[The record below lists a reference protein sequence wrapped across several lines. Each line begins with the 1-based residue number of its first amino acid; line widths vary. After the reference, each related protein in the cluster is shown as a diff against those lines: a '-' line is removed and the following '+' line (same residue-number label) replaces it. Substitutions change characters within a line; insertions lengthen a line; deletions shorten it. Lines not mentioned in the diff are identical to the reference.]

1 MLTNFLSG
9 SYSVIKAYF
18 LAFSNLFILNL
29 ALSAVIIFLERK
41 KPTSTLLWVMTVN
54 FFPVFGFILYLLLG
68 QDMSRRKM
76 FAEKQSVD
84 TNLRRQAKRQLRK
97 IKWGSMTYH
106 NARIGDYEDMLQMF
120 IRGEREMLTRDND
133 VEIFTNGPDKFN
145 QLIKD
150 IQEAKEFICF
160 QYYIF
165 KSDGLGRRLQDLLI
179 QKAEEGV
186 RVLMLIDGMGGRNF
200 TLKDRRRLRA
210 HGIKIAVFFPGIL
223 PRLNTHMNYRNHRKI
238 VVIDHEIGYVGGFNV
253 GDEYINQ
260 NPSFGYWRDTHL
272 RLVGPAVRDLQ
283 WRFFLDY
290 RFAGNEDDFIGFT
303 KLSYPI
309 KGDKELVIVSSGP
322 DSHADSIRNGYDRM
336 ITRAKQ
342 DIYIQTPYFIPDE
355 GLFNS
360 LKIALMAG
368 KNVHIMI
375 PQKRDHP
382 FVHWA
387 SRSFIGDLLPLG
399 ADVYLYQ
406 DGFIHS
412 KVVLMD
418 DFISSVGTANFDIR
432 SFVLNFEVNAFIFD
446 EDINGKLVK
455 KFWMDVSHSKHLT
468 WEDYQKRSNWTK
480 IREDLSRLLSPIL

>member
-1 MLTNFLSG
+1 MLTTFLSG
-9 SYSVIKAYF
+9 SYSVLKAYI

-29 ALSAVIIFLERK
+29 LLSAAIIFLERK

-54 FFPVFGFILYLLLG
+54 FLPVFGFILYLILG

-76 FAEKQSVD
+76 FKEKQSVD
-84 TNLRRQAKRQLRK
+84 ANLRRQAKRQLRK
-97 IKWGSMTYH
+97 IKWGSMDYH
-106 NARIGDYEDMLQMF
+106 NQRISDYEDLLQMF
-120 IRGEREMLTRDND
+120 IRGEREMLSRDNH
-133 VEIFTNGPDKFN
+133 VEILDDGPKKFK
-145 QLIKD
+145 QLFEDLKKAR
-150 IQEAKEFICF
+150 ESICV

-165 KSDGLGRRLQDLLI
+165 KSDKVSRKFQDILI
-179 QKAEEGV
+179 EKAKEGV
-186 RVLMLIDGMGGRNF
+186 RVLLLIDGMGGRNL
-200 TLKDRRRLRA
+200 TLKDRHRLRA
-210 HGIKIAVFFPGIL
+210 NGVKMAIFFPGIL
-223 PRLNTHMNYRNHRKI
+223 PRINTHMNYRNHRKI
-238 VVIDHEIGYVGGFNV
+238 VVIDYEIGYVGGFNV
-253 GDEYINQ
+253 GDEYVNRD
-260 NPSFGYWRDTHL
+260 PSFGYWRDTHL
-272 RLVGPAVRDLQ
+272 RIIGPAVRDLQ

-303 KLSYPI
+303 KFAYPK
-309 KGDKELVIVSSGP
+309 KGEKELVVVSSGP

-336 ITRAKQ
+336 ITRAKK

-355 GLFNS
+355 GLLNS

-387 SRSFIGDLLPLG
+387 SRSFIGELLPLG

-412 KVVLMD
+412 KILLMD

-446 EDINGKLVK
+446 EEINSDLVQN
-455 KFWMDVSHSKHLT
+455 FWLDVYHSKQLT
-468 WEDYQKRSNWTK
+468 WADYQKRSNWTK
-480 IREDLSRLLSPIL
+480 IREDISRLLSPIL